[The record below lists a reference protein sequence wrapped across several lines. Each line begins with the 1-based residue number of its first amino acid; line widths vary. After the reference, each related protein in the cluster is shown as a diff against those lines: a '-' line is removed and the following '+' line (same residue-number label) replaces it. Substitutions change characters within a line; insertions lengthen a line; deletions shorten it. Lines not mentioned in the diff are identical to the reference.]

1 MNERWREREGE
12 EVRNMEQMHGRGGE
26 EHTHMR
32 TCISHTY
39 THIHTHTHTHNQTTH
54 CIQLDPCKVYLCFM
68 KTGSDGSPSSW
79 SRYLKRIVPMDPILF
94 GRSPGYY

>member
-1 MNERWREREGE
+1 
-12 EVRNMEQMHGRGGE
+12 MEQMHGRGGE

-39 THIHTHTHTHNQTTH
+39 THTHTHTTHNQTTH
-54 CIQLDPCKVYLCFM
+54 CIQLDPCKVYLCLM
-68 KTGSDGSPSSW
+68 KTGSDGSPCSW
-79 SRYLKRIVPMDPILF
+79 SRYLKRIAPMDPIPF

>member
-39 THIHTHTHTHNQTTH
+39 TIKQHH
-54 CIQLDPCKVYLCFM
+54 CIQLDRCKVYLCLM
-68 KTGSDGSPSSW
+68 KTGSDGSPCSW
-79 SRYLKRIVPMDPILF
+79 SRYLKRIAPMDPIPF
-94 GRSPGYY
+94 GSSPGCY